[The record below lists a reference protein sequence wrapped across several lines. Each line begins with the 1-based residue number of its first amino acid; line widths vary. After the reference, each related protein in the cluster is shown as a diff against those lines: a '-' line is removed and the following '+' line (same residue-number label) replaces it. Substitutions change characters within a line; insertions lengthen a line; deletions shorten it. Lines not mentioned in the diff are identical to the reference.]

1 MRTLWIALAALLLAV
16 PAAAQVFPRI
26 EREVVQKRVAGA
38 PPEKDPDAPTGDTPP
53 EPEVDG
59 QAVLKRYNELLGGY
73 VAGKKE
79 QLRAATRWTDQAHES
94 VRKYLEGTTQLRLG
108 FYEDA
113 AKTFDSL
120 GYTVKKEG
128 EIKTQEL
135 RNIVADIKSGKAY
148 YYRMI
153 ASVMQDYR
161 NFKDESDLENAWNK
175 AKKEGD
181 KIQKELQT
189 AVDRK
194 KVDEVGGPLVYRAMT
209 AWMVTGKNYWIAL
222 WRAEVNAN
230 EKPHNM
236 NSWIAIINATGSRD
250 GGNSNGEEQAP
261 NCLKR
266 RAAALVLKEFWPAS
280 PYVRGGWADIA
291 AATSHLSAFQCDD
304 FSVYLEPRDYH
315 TLVARGLLKEARD
328 QAKKATDI
336 IDRLKNE

>member
-1 MRTLWIALAALLLAV
+1 MRTLLLLMAVVAALPV
-16 PAAAQVFPRI
+16 CAQVFPRI

-38 PPEKDPDAPTGDTPP
+38 PAEKEPDAPTGDTPP

-73 VAGKKE
+73 VSGKKD
-79 QLRAATRWTDQAHES
+79 QLRASTRWTDQSHES
-94 VRKYLEGTTQLRLG
+94 VRKYLEGTAQLRLG

-135 RNIVADIKSGKAY
+135 RNLVADIKSGKAY
-148 YYRMI
+148 YFRMI

-189 AVDRK
+189 AIDRK

-209 AWMVTGKNYWIAL
+209 TWLVTGKNYWIAL
-222 WRAEVNAN
+222 WRAEVNSTD
-230 EKPHNM
+230 KPHNM

-250 GGNSNGEEQAP
+250 GGNGEEQAP

-266 RAAALVLKEFWPAS
+266 RAAALVLKEFWPTS

-291 AATSHLSAFQCDD
+291 AATSHISAFQCDD
-304 FSVYLEPRDYH
+304 FSPYLEAREYH
-315 TLVARGLLKEARD
+315 TLVARGLLKEARN
-328 QAKKATDI
+328 QADKLIDI
-336 IDRLKNE
+336 IGKLKND